1 MKNVYDL
8 LQQKEFDIRRVQRE
22 IEALH
27 FVIPL
32 LADDADWLE
41 QGIVVASSFSTRSS
55 PGQNVSRTAA

>member
-1 MKNVYDL
+1 MKNIYDV
-8 LQQKEFDIRRVQRE
+8 LQQKELDVRRVQKE

-41 QGIVVASSFSTRSS
+41 QGIVMAPSFSTPSTGR
-55 PGQNVSRTAA
+55 NVSTTAA